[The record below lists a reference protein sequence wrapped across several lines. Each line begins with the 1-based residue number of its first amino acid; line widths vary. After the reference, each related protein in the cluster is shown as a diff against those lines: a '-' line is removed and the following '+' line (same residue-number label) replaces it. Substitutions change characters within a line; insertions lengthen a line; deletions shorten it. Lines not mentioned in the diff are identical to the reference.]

1 MFLNLFCHFPLFS
14 SNILFQQ
21 QRKRILSDDLWNKSR
36 GKFEETKKS
45 RAQIPLE
52 TREHWFFLLDIGN
65 SNSRSA
71 RGIFREQRKCSLVL
85 NRVANYYRAK
95 RVQRG
100 SPRVSKEPREFNFPF
115 SVATRNEIS
124 TLPPKIENP
133 DFLCTETCVCASGRK
148 RFLGLCN
155 WVVACPDPD
164 ECRVTSAPLIFP
176 SSSFVKVSINK
187 RTQSFHHPHCWNLL
201 DSSIIGGHAFYWIER
216 WSYGNVW
223 CVGPEGE
230 MKGRREGFAPPGF
243 YDSSSL
249 FLKHGN
255 SFLCEPVVCV
265 PFSRT
270 TAKPFHGARLL

>member
-187 RTQSFHHPHCWNLL
+187 RTQSFHHPHC
-201 DSSIIGGHAFYWIER
+201 
-216 WSYGNVW
+216 
-223 CVGPEGE
+223 
-230 MKGRREGFAPPGF
+230 
-243 YDSSSL
+243 
-249 FLKHGN
+249 
-255 SFLCEPVVCV
+255 
-265 PFSRT
+265 
-270 TAKPFHGARLL
+270 